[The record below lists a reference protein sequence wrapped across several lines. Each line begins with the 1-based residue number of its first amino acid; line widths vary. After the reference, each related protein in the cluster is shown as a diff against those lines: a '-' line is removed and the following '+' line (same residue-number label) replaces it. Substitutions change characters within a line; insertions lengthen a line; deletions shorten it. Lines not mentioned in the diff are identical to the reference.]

1 MTKRTL
7 RLMICLILVLVSV
20 LFAIYC
26 VINSDQR
33 LYLSVISVAG
43 TTAILVQEMRNRYAY
58 TSRTISGG
66 QTRLFTRPLY
76 RQTENPLVIRQDS
89 GGQME
94 VLAYESE
101 NRYLK
106 KWLGLS
112 KNCFVTL

>member
-43 TTAILVQEMRNRYAY
+43 TTAILVQEMRSRYAY

-76 RQTENPLVIRQDS
+76 GQTENPVSQWLTGFSAYGNPAGDTS
-89 GGQME
+89 G
-94 VLAYESE
+94 
-101 NRYLK
+101 
-106 KWLGLS
+106 
-112 KNCFVTL
+112 